1 MKKIFVFIERYT
13 LAGSVLFFL
22 DGNPANLQQ
31 EIIKYLFTYQESISA
46 YTHFDSLDFFLKLLV

>member
-31 EIIKYLFTYQESISA
+31 EIIKYLFTLLKKVYQH
-46 YTHFDSLDFFLKLLV
+46 THTLIH